1 MTHKVAFLP
10 VIRFEVDD
18 YTDELKAE
26 LTEKL
31 GCAIRESVDN
41 DSFPRID
48 EIHIDEV
55 YVFDENGHD
64 VN

>member
-1 MTHKVAFLP
+1 MKYKIAFLP

-18 YTDELKAE
+18 YTDDMKTE

-31 GCAIRESVDN
+31 GCAIREAVDN
-41 DSFPRID
+41 DSFPTID
-48 EIHIDEV
+48 EVYIDEV

>member
-1 MTHKVAFLP
+1 MAHKIAFLP

-18 YTDELKAE
+18 YTDDMKSE
-26 LTEKL
+26 LTDKL
-31 GCAIRESVDN
+31 GWAIREAVDN
-41 DSFPRID
+41 DSFPKLD
-48 EIHIDEV
+48 EMYIDEV